1 MKKLNLSILK
11 ITFLLL
17 ISTFSF
23 SAFAQADLELLLTSM
38 CSNNP
43 SESRNWRV
51 RNKTTESIDYTY
63 TVVGTNQTATLTAQ
77 PGDNFFST
85 IAVGGPNT
93 TKIRWFAE
101 DRFKETVK
109 ASGGAT
115 CQVAESCYAVD
126 HKDYFPGK
134 RKDGSDVSMNRSFP
148 NRAYGA
154 PQNNDTE
161 NFVALG
167 FGGEITLIFASNIK
181 NGPGNDI
188 KVWETTF
195 SSPSCDIYPE
205 RVKVYA
211 SQDGCNFR
219 YLGEGCQDIELD
231 LDEAGFAWAKYIKL
245 VDVTPMEFAGF
256 DGATDGYDV
265 DAVECLN
272 GSTTDNVL
280 AAGSIGAATQVIDF
294 TPNNLALRKNGSAIS
309 AVTPNRRVPSSALG
323 LPQNNNTI
331 NFFSLGFGGFV
342 TLKFDYVVFDRLGA
356 DLQVVET
363 SFGNPL
369 CPNYPEAAKIEV
381 SLDGENFTELGEI
394 CLDGQVDIASAPA
407 GGIQYIRITDISPA
421 TSNKFPGSAD
431 GYDVDGVVVLQPGC
445 SNSAERFGDIE
456 NVANEIESVEIFPN
470 PFNNIFNIR
479 TVASSENEVYKM
491 TIVNTLGAK
500 VFEKQ
505 FNIGAET
512 SLNETVDFSHLA
524 NGVYIVNIESKNL
537 NQVVK
542 ISKQ

>member
-1 MKKLNLSILK
+1 MKRLNLSILK
-11 ITFLLL
+11 IAFLLL

-38 CSNNP
+38 CSDNP
-43 SESRNWRV
+43 AESRNWRV
-51 RNKTTESIDYTY
+51 RNKTTEAIDYTY
-63 TVVGTNQTATLTAQ
+63 TVVGTAQTATLTAQ

-85 IAVGGPNT
+85 ITVGGPNT

-115 CQVAESCYAVD
+115 CQVVQSCFAVD
-126 HKDYFPGK
+126 HKDYFPAK
-134 RKDGSDVSMNRSFP
+134 RKDGSDVTPNRSIP
-148 NRAYGA
+148 GRAYGA
-154 PQNNDTE
+154 PQNTDVE

-195 SSPSCDIYPE
+195 ASPSCEVYPE

-219 YLGEGCQDIELD
+219 YLGEDCQDAEFD

-245 VDVTPMEFAGF
+245 VDATPKEFAGF
-256 DGATDGYDV
+256 DGITDGYDV

-272 GSTTDNVL
+272 GSTTDNTL
-280 AAGSIGAATQVIDF
+280 AAGSVGAASQVIDF
-294 TPNNLALRKNGSAIS
+294 TPNNLALRKNGSAIAS
-309 AVTPNRRVPSSALG
+309 VTPNRRNANSALG
-323 LPQNNNTI
+323 LPQNNNSI

-381 SLDGENFTELGEI
+381 SLDGENFTEMDEI
-394 CLDGQVDIASAPA
+394 CLDGIVDIASAPA

-421 TSNKFPGSAD
+421 SSTRFPGSAD
-431 GYDVDGVVVLQPGC
+431 GYDVDGVVLLQPGC
-445 SNSAERFGDIE
+445 QTISARFGDIE
-456 NVANEIESVEIFPN
+456 NVSNEVESVELYPN
-470 PFNNIFNIR
+470 PFTNVFNIR
-479 TVASSENEVYKM
+479 SVASSENEVLKM

-505 FNIGAET
+505 FSIGAET
-512 SLNETVDFSHLA
+512 SLNETIDFSHLS
-524 NGVYIVNIESKNL
+524 NGVYIVNLESKNL